1 METARQITGS
11 LTNRKGRCNATE
23 RTHIKNLG
31 SHRRIHRH
39 IKHLETTNL
48 FTSKFRH
55 NYGTENFND
64 ELSGST
70 VERPLGFA
78 ACQSKNHDGVT
89 QQIDD
94 RFAAFET
101 DNTMFLNA
109 ATAVH
114 AARQAEDIAFKR
126 FSGKDFARSTMC

>member
-1 METARQITGS
+1 MQ
-11 LTNRKGRCNATE
+11 
-23 RTHIKNLG
+23 NLG
-31 SHRRIHRH
+31 SHRRSHRH

-48 FTSKFRH
+48 FTPKFRN

-101 DNTMFLNA
+101 DRSISKTKPRVTHLINVKEPHFLHFE
-109 ATAVH
+109 T
-114 AARQAEDIAFKR
+114 
-126 FSGKDFARSTMC
+126 